1 MKKFL
6 LLFLISFISIS
17 NNFKEISRNL
27 AYNMAIKNR
36 TEVNNLYTQL
46 KEIDKNKAVE
56 FKEKLDY
63 IESIFS
69 RIYKTEKNLVPKMN
83 KYIYF
88 EALETEDKNIL
99 KEEYEKLMTGFNAN
113 PDSIL
118 YINNYNNASNIFIEK
133 LKDKYDNRIKVYQN
147 NDKYIF
153 EYIYE
158 DILKNYPNKNNFS
171 LTEMRIL
178 IISPSSKIK
187 EKIALAYS
195 IFSKDIKGIEINDF
209 AFLDTPRINLEKNS
223 INTRINVYMKFINN
237 IK

>member
-133 LKDKYDNRIKVYQN
+133 LKDKYGNRIKVYQN